1 VITNLSKVPSTP
13 GVYQFFDSKE
23 IIYIGKAK
31 TLNKRVKSYFTK
43 SIKDR
48 KTQKI
53 KEQAVRVETFSTH
66 SEIEALILEQQLIKE
81 YKPKFNILLRD
92 DKTYPYIYFNSQHSF
107 PSLELKRN
115 KQAINENYY
124 GPYVSAKFARQ
135 QIKDLQKIFKLR
147 NCSDST
153 FANRSR
159 PCIEFQMKRCS
170 APCVNKIT
178 NTQYLMDVESAKQF
192 LTSERKQL
200 KTTFKT
206 KMEQHARS
214 LNFEEAE
221 LFKQRIIALE
231 KLEED
236 STISSQPI
244 DIDIIAHSC
253 NSESTGV
260 ALVSVRGGRVQVT
273 KTYYFKENL
282 NDNLDELL
290 QRICFGYYQHRS
302 QIASKVLITARLK
315 NKKILQEALSQR
327 LNHKVRLV
335 HSKNKHTLS
344 FVALANLN
352 AQQIIRNQSLGK
364 ETYGDHFTELL
375 SHFSISENY
384 PTLECIDISHHS
396 GSFSKASVVHFSA
409 KGKVKSNYRTY
420 NIPKDL
426 AGNDTG
432 SIQFAVEKRFSKN
445 KLPPLILLIDGGKPQ
460 LKAALRAKPNSAKTL
475 ILSVAKG
482 ANRKTLTETIYTSEG
497 QIDIKQHSLSL
508 KLLLSARDEA
518 HRFAIK
524 ANRKAKTT
532 SVKKSKLDEI
542 KGIGSIRK
550 TVLIKQFKSLE
561 NIKSASIEEI
571 QSLPSFSAN
580 LARVILESLN

>member
-1 VITNLSKVPSTP
+1 VITDLSKVPSTP

-147 NCSDST
+147 NCADST

-236 STISSQPI
+236 SAISSQPI

-290 QRICFGYYQHRS
+290 QRICFGYYQHPS

-327 LNHKVRLV
+327 LNQKVRLL

-364 ETYGDHFTELL
+364 ETYGDHFKELL
-375 SHFSISENY
+375 SYFSISENY

-432 SIQFAVEKRFSKN
+432 SIQFAVAKRFAN
-445 KLPPLILLIDGGKPQ
+445 NRLPPLILLIDGGKPQ
-460 LKAALRAKPNSAKTL
+460 LKAALRVKPKNAKTW
-475 ILSVAKG
+475 IMSVAKG
-482 ANRKTLTETIYTSEG
+482 ANRKLLTESIYTSEG

-508 KLLLSARDEA
+508 RLLLAARDEA

-524 ANRKAKTT
+524 ANRKAKTN
-532 SVKKSKLDEI
+532 SVKKSTLDEI
-542 KGIGSIRK
+542 KGIGSLRK
-550 TVLIKQFKSLE
+550 RALIKHFKSLE
-561 NIKSASIEEI
+561 NIKSASIEDI

-580 LARVILESLN
+580 LAKVILETLN

>member
-1 VITNLSKVPSTP
+1 MITDLSKVPSTP

-147 NCSDST
+147 NCADST

-253 NSESTGV
+253 NSKSTGV

-290 QRICFGYYQHRS
+290 QRICFGYYQHPS
-302 QIASKVLITARLK
+302 QIASQVLITARLK

-327 LNHKVRLV
+327 LNQKVRLL

-409 KGKVKSNYRTY
+409 KGKVKSHYRTY

-432 SIQFAVEKRFSKN
+432 SIQFAVAKRFAN
-445 KLPPLILLIDGGKPQ
+445 NRLPPLILLIDGGKPQ
-460 LKAALRAKPNSAKTL
+460 LKAALQVKPKSAKTL

-482 ANRKTLTETIYTSEG
+482 ANRKLLTETIYTSQG

-508 KLLLSARDEA
+508 RLLLAARDEA

-524 ANRKAKTT
+524 ANRKAKTN

-542 KGIGSIRK
+542 KGIGSFRK
-550 TVLIKQFKSLE
+550 KALIKHFKSLE
-561 NIKSASIEEI
+561 KIKSASIEDIE
-571 QSLPSFSAN
+571 SLPSFSAN